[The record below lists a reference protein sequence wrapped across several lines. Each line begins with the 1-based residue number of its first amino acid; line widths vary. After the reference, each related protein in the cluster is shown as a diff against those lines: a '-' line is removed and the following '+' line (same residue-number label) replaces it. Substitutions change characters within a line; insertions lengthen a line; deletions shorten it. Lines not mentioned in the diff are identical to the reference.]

1 MEELDSWIALTRA
14 LLPPRKARALLE
26 SLDSPTAII
35 AASDGQLAQAGL
47 TEQEKRRLRRAAAAD
62 LSRDLALLE
71 RLGASLVTIRDFAY
85 PPNLREIYD
94 PPIALYLRGELR
106 PDDRYAI
113 AMVGTRRASSYGGVV
128 AEALARDLASRGI
141 TIVSG
146 MARGSDSAAHRGAL
160 AARGRT
166 IAVQACGLDI
176 CYPSENRELMEQI
189 TGSGAVISEL
199 PFGTPPR
206 RALFPARN
214 RIISGMTLGT
224 VVVEAPE
231 RSGALITARLAGEQ
245 GREVFAVPGSINST
259 LSRGTHALLKDGA
272 KLVQTVE
279 DVLEEIEAP
288 QRPAGVVAAGE
299 PAAGPALSDEEK
311 RLLALLSLEQR
322 HVDDLIQETG
332 LAASQVSSNLLML
345 ELKGLVRRLP
355 GNVFLRVA

>member
-1 MEELDSWIALTRA
+1 MQEQESWIALTKA

-26 SLDSPTAII
+26 SLDSPTAVI
-35 AASDGQLAQAGL
+35 AAPDAQLAQAGL
-47 TEQEKRRLRRAAAAD
+47 TEQERHRLRRAGASD
-62 LSRDLALLE
+62 PTRDLALLE
-71 RLGASLVTIRDFAY
+71 RLGASLLTLRDFAY
-85 PPNLREIYD
+85 PANLREIHD
-94 PPIALYLRGELR
+94 PPIALYVRGELR
-106 PDDRYAI
+106 PEDRYAV
-113 AMVGTRRASSYGGVV
+113 AMVGTRRASSYGAVV
-128 AEALARDLASRGI
+128 AEALARDLAARGL

-166 IAVQACGLDI
+166 IAALPCGLDI
-176 CYPSENRELMEQI
+176 CYPPENRDLMEQI
-189 TGSGAVISEL
+189 VASGAAVSEL

-206 RALFPARN
+206 RTLFPARN

-224 VVVEAPE
+224 IVTEAPE
-231 RSGALITARLAGEQ
+231 RSGALITARLAAEQ

-259 LSRGTHALLKDGA
+259 LSRGTHGLIKDGA

-279 DVLEEIEAP
+279 DVLEEIQAP
-288 QRPAGVVAAGE
+288 QRPAGAVAGE
-299 PAAGPALSDEEK
+299 PAAPPALSDEEK
-311 RLLALLSLEQR
+311 RLLALLTLEQR

-332 LAASQVSSNLLML
+332 FAASQVNSNLLML